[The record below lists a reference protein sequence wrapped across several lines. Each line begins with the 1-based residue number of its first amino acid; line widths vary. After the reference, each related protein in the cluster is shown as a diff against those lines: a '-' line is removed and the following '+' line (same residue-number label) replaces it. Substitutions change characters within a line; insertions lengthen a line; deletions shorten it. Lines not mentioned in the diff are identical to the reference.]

1 MTSASSEPQE
11 PVQGSSTDGESAV
24 ATPRV
29 AARPPLPRRATEPA
43 VRRTPL
49 TPPGGSYVQEPS
61 RHERV
66 TSPIEPSSRPRAS
79 QSTADY
85 VWRLVI
91 TSVVVVLV
99 GLAAVVS
106 AAVLL
111 GVMNV
116 LPLVGMF
123 TAVLTL
129 LAGLLVP
136 SPLQGAVRTISS
148 RLRDASGGE
157 E

>member
-11 PVQGSSTDGESAV
+11 PAQGSSTDGDAV

-29 AARPPLPRRATEPA
+29 AARPPLPRRATEPV

-49 TPPGGSYVQEPS
+49 TPPGESYVQEPS

-123 TAVLTL
+123 TAVLTF

-136 SPLQGAVRTISS
+136 SPLQGAARTISS

>member
-1 MTSASSEPQE
+1 MDKVSKKISSAPNSVS
-11 PVQGSSTDGESAV
+11 VSN
-24 ATPRV
+24 
-29 AARPPLPRRATEPA
+29 
-43 VRRTPL
+43 
-49 TPPGGSYVQEPS
+49 
-61 RHERV
+61 
-66 TSPIEPSSRPRAS
+66 RPRAS

-85 VWRLVI
+85 AWRLVI
-91 TSVVVVLV
+91 TAVVVVLV

-106 AAVLL
+106 IAVFL

-123 TAVLTL
+123 TAVLTF

-148 RLRDASGGE
+148 RLRDASE
-157 E
+157 EE

>member
-1 MTSASSEPQE
+1 MSTSES
-11 PVQGSSTDGESAV
+11 SSTTRNTVGQGV
-24 ATPRV
+24 NLPTP
-29 AARPPLPRRATEPA
+29 PP
-43 VRRTPL
+43 VIL
-49 TPPGGSYVQEPS
+49 TPGTPTVANKAIQSN
-61 RHERV
+61 
-66 TSPIEPSSRPRAS
+66 RPRAS

-85 VWRLVI
+85 VWRLVV

-99 GLAAVVS
+99 GLAAAVS
-106 AAVLL
+106 AAVFL

-123 TAVLTL
+123 TAVLTF

-148 RLRDASGGE
+148 RLKDASEVEG
-157 E
+157 